1 MRHNPAHAVEDPE
14 ALEALVRDLVRDNPW
29 ATLVSQGPEGLVASH
44 YPVLLDEEAEG
55 LAVVTHLGRP
65 DEEVHG
71 VGESEVLLIVQ
82 GTHGYVSPSWYA
94 PGATRAPTWNFTVA
108 HCHGTPR
115 ILDDEANLAVLTRL
129 VETFESRVEEPLW
142 LDQEWGAQIAKG
154 TVGVRIPIDRVVAK
168 RKLSQD
174 KDETSRRQA
183 IAHLREPGPYHH
195 PALADEIGARAGGG
209 AMSFFAPC
217 SAVPTP

>member
-14 ALEALVRDLVRDNPW
+14 LVRALIRENPW

-71 VGESEVLLIVQ
+71 LGESEILVIVQ

-108 HCHGTPR
+108 HCYGTPQ
-115 ILDDEANLAVLTRL
+115 ILDEAENLAVLTRL
-129 VETFESRVEEPLW
+129 VETFERRVEEPLL
-142 LDQEWGAQIAKG
+142 LDPDYAAPMARG
-154 TVGVRIPIDRVVAK
+154 TVGIRVPIERVVAK

-183 IAHLREPGPYHH
+183 IAQLRAPGPYHH
-195 PALADEIGARAGGG
+195 PVLAEEMERELEAGR
-209 AMSFFAPC
+209 
-217 SAVPTP
+217 